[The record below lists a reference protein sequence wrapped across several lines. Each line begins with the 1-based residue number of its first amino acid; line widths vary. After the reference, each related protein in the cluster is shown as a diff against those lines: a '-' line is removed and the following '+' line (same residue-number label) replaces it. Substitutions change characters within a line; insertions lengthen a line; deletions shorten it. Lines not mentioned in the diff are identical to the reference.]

1 MPSPERRGGYGR
13 REFLGLAGGAAV
25 AWPVVTRGQQS
36 TPVIGF
42 LRSSSLAATPNLVAA
57 FREGLKEV
65 GFVEGQNVTVEL
77 GNDDRSLR
85 LSSFDC
91 GRELGTAGSASA
103 PLPDS
108 DLDRHLEYTR

>member
-1 MPSPERRGGYGR
+1 M
-13 REFLGLAGGAAV
+13 
-25 AWPVVTRGQQS
+25 
-36 TPVIGF
+36 IGF

-85 LSSFDC
+85 LSSF
-91 GRELGTAGSASA
+91 
-103 PLPDS
+103 
-108 DLDRHLEYTR
+108 